1 MIQYKED
8 VYSYV
13 SRDINIIVNGT
24 ERNTIDVFIS
34 GILVKQIKFTDW
46 AEVPYLVEE
55 EKEKAYLS
63 L

>member
-1 MIQYKED
+1 MIQYREN

-24 ERNTIDVFIS
+24 ERNTIDVSIR

-46 AEVPYLVEE
+46 IEVPYLVEE
-55 EKEKAYLS
+55 EKAKAYLS

>member
-34 GILVKQIKFTDW
+34 GILVRQIKFTDW
-46 AEVPYLVEE
+46 IEVPYLVAE
-55 EKEKAYLS
+55 EKAKAYLA